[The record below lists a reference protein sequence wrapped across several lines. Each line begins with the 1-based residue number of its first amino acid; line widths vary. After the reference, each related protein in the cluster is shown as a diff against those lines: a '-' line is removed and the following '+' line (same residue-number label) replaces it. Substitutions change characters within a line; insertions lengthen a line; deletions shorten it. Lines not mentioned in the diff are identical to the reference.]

1 MGNRLGTALVADDL
15 IRRGLVLIEALM
27 SDLFRS
33 LSAFA
38 TRVSRLACWLK
49 FKQRSRNAEVIIH
62 DPAADR
68 PHDMDDP
75 YFDTEVQRRI
85 AGVIARSAGGSS
97 IDRN

>member
-1 MGNRLGTALVADDL
+1 
-15 IRRGLVLIEALM
+15 LIEALM
-27 SDLFRS
+27 SDVFRL
-33 LSAFA
+33 LSGFA
-38 TRVSRLACWLK
+38 TRLSRIPFWLN
-49 FKQRSRNAEVIIH
+49 FKHRSTTAQVIIH

-97 IDRN
+97 TDRN